1 MCACII
7 RPGGSARVSTDARP
21 YEGRRERM
29 RRIFLCMILMTLTAC
44 CAVAQQAPLRPALT
58 DPVDIAV
65 QRLSV
70 TSQRNEAFEDIP
82 YNNGHLSARGCQAVS
97 IANAVIALFGVEDD
111 AAGME
116 IVKETARLLV
126 HPKYIG
132 RSRIELSRLP
142 LLLDAQARA
151 QDAQAYPQLARAI
164 GPYPGEMLVVEDEI
178 DAPMLTRHI
187 EETDGAFVLAGRMT
201 VDPDWSGM
209 IDIMAALDQMGM
221 GDALVCLANVG
232 AGRASTGTPLGL
244 GNNGHYLTVL
254 LHVGTFMEQGRV
266 YVLDSLPR
274 AIAGEKSGYTQVLR
288 SPYPFAEEKN
298 AFADRFDASRIRE
311 TVIRLS
317 IRDEAA
323 WQSADAQE
331 KAGMM
336 SPLILYGPGV
346 MLIAAK

>member
-1 MCACII
+1 
-7 RPGGSARVSTDARP
+7 
-21 YEGRRERM
+21 M
-29 RRIFLCMILMTLTAC
+29 RRILICLILMTMIAC

-58 DPVDIAV
+58 DPVDIAM

-70 TSQRNEAFEDIP
+70 TSQREDAFADIP

-97 IANAVIALFGVEDD
+97 IANAVIAVFGVEDD

-126 HPKYIG
+126 PPKYIG
-132 RSRIELSRLP
+132 KSRIELSRLP

-151 QDAQAYPQLARAI
+151 QDAQAYPLLAQAI
-164 GPYPGEMLVVEDEI
+164 GPYTGEMLVTADEI
-178 DAPMLTRHI
+178 DVSMLTQHI
-187 EETDGAFVLAGRMT
+187 GRTNGAFVLAGRMT
-201 VDPDWSGM
+201 VDPDWTAM
-209 IDIMAALDQMGM
+209 IDIVAALDQMGM
-221 GDALVCLANVG
+221 ADTLVCLANVG

-244 GNNGHYLTVL
+244 GDNGHYLTVL

-274 AIAGEKSGYTQVLR
+274 AIAGEESGYTEVLR

-298 AFADRFDASRIRE
+298 AFADQFDAARIRE
-311 TVIRLS
+311 TIVRLS
-317 IRDEAA
+317 LRDEAA
-323 WQSADAQE
+323 WQSADAQG
-331 KAGMM
+331 KARMM